1 MSLATEE
8 AVADVVRPIA
18 APAPDIGNKKTRWR
32 EHETYKALFVNPWT
46 YMTGAVVLALLNIAL
61 VAATGKGWGVTTS
74 LAYWGAWI
82 WQAVGGGDPHQW
94 AYFTE
99 VKPAFNAPGF
109 DLFKD
114 AGSLTNLGM
123 VAGALL
129 AALAASQFRIK
140 RIKSGRQVAAAVLGG
155 LVMGLGA
162 RIAFGCNIG
171 DLFTGLPSMS
181 LHGWV
186 FMVAIF
192 LGAAAGSKLLVK
204 YFI

>member
-1 MSLATEE
+1 MDDVTTLPTAT
-8 AVADVVRPIA
+8 VREPR
-18 APAPDIGNKKTRWR
+18 GRWR
-32 EHETYKALFVNPWT
+32 DHETYKALFVTPWT
-46 YMTGAVVLALLNIAL
+46 YVTGAVVLAALNVAL
-61 VAATGKGWGVTTS
+61 VAATEKGWGVTTS

-82 WQAVGGGDPHQW
+82 WQALGGDPHRW
-94 AYFTE
+94 AYFAE

-109 DLFKD
+109 NLFKD
-114 AGSLTNLGM
+114 AGSLTNLGI

-129 AALAASQFRIK
+129 AVLLAGQFRIK
-140 RIKSGRQVAAAVLGG
+140 RLKSGRQILAAVLGG

-171 DLFTGLPSMS
+171 DLFTAIPSLS

-186 FMVAIF
+186 FMVSIF
-192 LGAAAGSKLLVK
+192 AGAAVGSKLLIK

>member
-1 MSLATEE
+1 MSRAPEDAMTNVTLRA
-8 AVADVVRPIA
+8 AA
-18 APAPDIGNKKTRWR
+18 APIGNARTMWR
-32 EHETYKALFVNPWT
+32 DHETYKALFVNPWT
-46 YMTGAVVLALLNIAL
+46 YMTGAVILALLNVAL
-61 VAATGKGWGVTTS
+61 ISATGKGWGVTTS
-74 LAYWGAWI
+74 LAYWGGWI
-82 WQAVGGGDPHQW
+82 WQAVGGDPHRW
-94 AYFTE
+94 AYFAE

-109 DLFKD
+109 NLFQD
-114 AGSLTNLGM
+114 PGSLTNLGI

-129 AALAASQFRIK
+129 SALLASQFRVK
-140 RIKSGRQVAAAVLGG
+140 RLKSSRQVAAAILGG

-186 FMVAIF
+186 FMASIF
-192 LGAAAGSKLLVK
+192 LGAAAGSKLLIK